1 MNFIAA
7 RAVWMGAAGTFGSKI
22 HHRPARQVDDAE
34 GHRHDRA
41 SSMHGVLRHGYIAAS
56 RRRRLDRRPAC
67 RPAHAHRR
75 VSASAQCQCCDDRAH
90 HRPGQQADLGGGS
103 TRLAGICGGRGSVQ
117 LLPAIRRCRRDARR
131 SPAPRT
137 RHPCRGGRHLRQLD
151 ALDPAPGDA
160 PPAPVPAVPGMAVP
174 TFAAPV
180 GARSTAEAYLMGMID
195 AAQGA
200 LTAMRL
206 VVAAPPPGAARAQTA
221 TQLSWSL
228 RAIGITTKTRWTG
241 KGIKVAVL
249 DTGIDQSH
257 PDFQGRIA
265 AYKNFAVGSSDNDV
279 VEHGTHCAGVIAGA
293 KRPVPRGPSISRS
306 RPRTSSSQAT
316 SRRPRRAC

>member
-1 MNFIAA
+1 MLKVIAMIA
-7 RAVWMGAAGTFGSKI
+7 PRQCMERIAMGTSQLPAAAGSTDALPAG
-22 HHRPARQVDDAE
+22 RPTHIV
-34 GHRHDRA
+34 
-41 SSMHGVLRHGYIAAS
+41 VF
-56 RRRRLDRRPAC
+56 RRP
-67 RPAHAHRR
+67 R
-75 VSASAQCQCCDDRAH
+75 SANVAMIARTIGLASKPISVAG
-90 HRPGQQADLGGGS
+90 RPGLLESAAAEVPFSYYQRFGVAAVTLDEAQ
-103 TRLAGICGGRGSVQ
+103 RRELATHAEVEGIYAN
-117 LLPAIRRCRRDARR
+117 LMR
-131 SPAPRT
+131 SIPRPVT
-137 RHPCRGGRHLRQLD
+137 
-151 ALDPAPGDA
+151 